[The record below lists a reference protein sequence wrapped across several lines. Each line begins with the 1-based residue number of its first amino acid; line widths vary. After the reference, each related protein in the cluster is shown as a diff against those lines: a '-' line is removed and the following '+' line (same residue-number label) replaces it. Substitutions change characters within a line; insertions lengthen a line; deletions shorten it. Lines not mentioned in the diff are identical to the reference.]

1 MFKFA
6 IPLSSSLTLEVA
18 FIMVLNSPHLNN
30 EQRTSQ
36 QLHSQGRKSEQF
48 IKKARLILLLIQ
60 HETAC
65 YPDKVTYF
73 YNWYFQIHLIYFWVF
88 LSWFS
93 NSLST
98 AHSIELGIE
107 YITMPYSNSRQP
119 NGVNCMIGTYK

>member
-60 HETAC
+60 HKTAC

-73 YNWYFQIHLIYFWVF
+73 YN
-88 LSWFS
+88 
-93 NSLST
+93 
-98 AHSIELGIE
+98 
-107 YITMPYSNSRQP
+107 
-119 NGVNCMIGTYK
+119 